1 MKKLGVLLFALS
13 LAAGALAQDQT
24 EGKPS
29 FFSQLTT
36 RMAEKNILNH
46 MDVGVNV
53 GTVGLGIEVAAPI
66 GDYVRVRAGYN
77 WIPSFNFHSD
87 FNVDTSTGGGASSF
101 ISKFGKI
108 NEKLTQS
115 NIDINLPYFAEE
127 KELMEQFANG
137 NIEAKDYVSMR
148 MKPNVHQFKFLVD
161 VMPFKNNKH
170 WSFTAG
176 FFVGPSNVGHAC
188 NAKEETPILKAVN
201 LYNSRYYRDYILPDD
216 NGLYEMYFQYV
227 DGDGNL
233 HYAEINSLTDFVKK
247 TGMAGFSL
255 GTFKDD
261 GLKALMLPDKDA
273 KARAEMKVSKFRPYL
288 GFGYNTHLSK
298 DKRWNLNVD
307 AGILILCGAPSVYVD
322 NVYKIDASP
331 LQLDENGNYLSG
343 MGLDEYG
350 NYYGDIVRWN
360 PEEWTYEPVNADK
373 QLDHV
378 DLVRD
383 LKDIPG
389 KAGSMVN
396 TISKFKVYP
405 NASVT
410 FSYKLF

>member
-1 MKKLGVLLFALS
+1 MKKLGVFLFALS
-13 LAAGALAQDQT
+13 LAAGATAQDKT
-24 EGKPS
+24 EDKPS
-29 FFSQLTT
+29 FFSQLTS
-36 RMAEKNILNH
+36 RMAEKDILNH

-53 GTVGLGIEVAAPI
+53 GTVGFGVEVAAPI

-87 FNVDTSTGGGASSF
+87 FNVETSTGGSASSF
-101 ISKFGKI
+101 INKFGDI
-108 NEKLTQS
+108 NRKLTEKG
-115 NIDINLPYFAEE
+115 IDINLPYFKEE
-127 KELMEQFANG
+127 KELMESFNNG
-137 NIEAKDYVSMR
+137 ELEAKDYITIG

-176 FFVGPSNVGHAC
+176 FFVGPSNVGKAC
-188 NAKEETPILKAVN
+188 NLDKENAILKAVN
-201 LYNSRYYRDYILPDD
+201 LYNSRYYRDYILNEMDFQYID
-216 NGLYEMYFQYV
+216 GAGKTHHAEIESLTNFVTKNGL
-227 DGDGNL
+227 
-233 HYAEINSLTDFVKK
+233 
-247 TGMAGFSL
+247 AGFSL

-261 GLKALMLPDKDA
+261 GRKALMLPDEDA

-298 DKRWNLNVD
+298 DKKWNLNVD

-322 NVYKIDASP
+322 NVYKIDAGP
-331 LQLDENGNYLSG
+331 LRLDEDGNYLSG
-343 MGLDEYG
+343 IGVDEYG
-350 NYYGDIVRWN
+350 NYYGEIVRWN
-360 PEEWTYEPVNADK
+360 EEEVMYELVDANK
-373 QLDHV
+373 VDHV

-383 LKDIPG
+383 LNDIPG

-410 FSYKLF
+410 FSYRLF